1 MGGEPVFEFGFR
13 AENDTKLLFS
23 VDEKLPSGKA
33 TAADNL
39 LAQDAWTFVAATYDR
54 DAAADQVCFYRGT
67 EAVAVTLVNCDSYGG
82 RNILRTSAVRF
93 VVGGPARDSERSNDS
108 TFGGSIDNVFVY
120 VGDVL
125 DVTELEKLRK
135 D

>member
-23 VDEKLPSGKA
+23 VDEKLSSGKA

-39 LAQDAWTFVAATYDR
+39 IAQDQWTFVAATYDR
-54 DAAADQVCFYRGT
+54 DAATDHVCFYRGT
-67 EAVAVTLVNCDSYGG
+67 EAIAVTLANCESYGG
-82 RNILRTSAVRF
+82 RDILRASAARF
-93 VVGGPARDSERSNDS
+93 VVGGPAKDSDRSNDS
-108 TFGGSIDNVFVY
+108 AFGGSIDNVFVY